1 MGQMLWKRT
10 DLKNLT
16 SAGIPTGLLPQR
28 SSRGL
33 SMAQPSVLRPEAV
46 ATHEA

>member
-1 MGQMLWKRT
+1 MGQMLWSGT

-16 SAGIPTGLLPQR
+16 SAGTPTGLLPKG

-33 SMAQPSVLRPEAV
+33 SMAQPSVLRLEAG

>member
-28 SSRGL
+28 GSRGL
-33 SMAQPSVLRPEAV
+33 SMAQPSVLRSEV
-46 ATHEA
+46 AARHEV